1 MLAGIQLR
9 HSRRAEECDRLGLA
23 PGFFSPLK
31 GKPALIVNKAP
42 GLFGGARA
50 QAPIC
55 DALTATLA
63 RPVARPHLAVPAV
76 DEKLVEGRLANDA
89 TLQLLRAGLD
99 DLLAEIALLAS
110 PALR

>member
-1 MLAGIQLR
+1 
-9 HSRRAEECDRLGLA
+9 
-23 PGFFSPLK
+23 
-31 GKPALIVNKAP
+31 
-42 GLFGGARA
+42 
-50 QAPIC
+50 
-55 DALTATLA
+55 LTATLA